1 MKQYHQLLQDIKDKG
16 TLKPAARAG
25 MPGTISLFGYQ
36 FRHNLADGFPALTTK
51 KLYWKGVVVELLWF
65 LRGDTN
71 IKFLDDFGVRKMWHQ
86 DAYNY
91 YKKIAN
97 VNDTEAH
104 QIMQR
109 VSIAKNTRTPNEED
123 IDSWSM
129 FTFEEF
135 CRKIKETPKEELPKY
150 HNYTLGDCGY
160 QYGKI
165 WRNWETIDYWA
176 NGSKTMP
183 FKNKTDQISTIIKGL
198 KETPEGR
205 RHILTAIDPAH
216 DTNLA
221 LYWCFTEDN
230 LVNTKNGYKKIIDV
244 KNGDFALT
252 KEGDYKEVYD
262 FHESD
267 FEGTLVG
274 LKSTST
280 RDIIKCTPNHEFYT
294 KDRGWVQAL
303 FLQEDDYIGIPINKE
318 NKIPELEIS
327 YSVNQ
332 HTQKNEKII
341 LNDKEL
347 WWVMGYF
354 VGNGWRVKTNNTI
367 NFSVSNLESDIIIPK
382 LKRIFPS
389 LYNWQGDSQ
398 SGCKTWTVSEK
409 RMSKIFDDFGTLA
422 KNKKIPIWVLEA
434 PNDYIVEFLEGYKRA
449 DGCNNREKFNVGS
462 VSENLIYGVQLLL
475 AKLGKSST
483 VTYSKKNKHT
493 KILDRDVLQC
503 EKYYYLSEN
512 EKINQNIIIEEDF
525 IWRRVEEIFYFNNI
539 KTKVYNFSVKDSH
552 TYTINN
558 LVVHN
563 CHALAQWN
571 CRPLTILERLD
582 YFEKLSGDS
591 YIDYKTDSEHM
602 TDDELN
608 NAMTADG
615 IPKYYLDCQMYQR
628 SADVFLGVPLNIAS
642 YALLTQMFAKVCNM
656 VPGEMIYTYGDVHIY
671 EDHIEAVNLQLSRTP
686 KSLPKLRIN
695 TEFWNQ
701 DPENQTISVEQ
712 FLSTIE
718 TDGVKALIEDF
729 QLDGYDP
736 EETISANLSTGMAVS
751 K

>member
-1 MKQYHQLLQDIKDKG
+1 MKQYQKMLEDIKLKG
-16 TLKPAARAG
+16 TLKPAARAN

-123 IDSWSM
+123 IDFWSM

-221 LYWCFTEDN
+221 LYWC
-230 LVNTKNGYKKIIDV
+230 
-244 KNGDFALT
+244 
-252 KEGDYKEVYD
+252 
-262 FHESD
+262 
-267 FEGTLVG
+267 
-274 LKSTST
+274 
-280 RDIIKCTPNHEFYT
+280 
-294 KDRGWVQAL
+294 
-303 FLQEDDYIGIPINKE
+303 
-318 NKIPELEIS
+318 
-327 YSVNQ
+327 
-332 HTQKNEKII
+332 
-341 LNDKEL
+341 
-347 WWVMGYF
+347 
-354 VGNGWRVKTNNTI
+354 
-367 NFSVSNLESDIIIPK
+367 
-382 LKRIFPS
+382 
-389 LYNWQGDSQ
+389 
-398 SGCKTWTVSEK
+398 
-409 RMSKIFDDFGTLA
+409 
-422 KNKKIPIWVLEA
+422 
-434 PNDYIVEFLEGYKRA
+434 
-449 DGCNNREKFNVGS
+449 
-462 VSENLIYGVQLLL
+462 
-475 AKLGKSST
+475 
-483 VTYSKKNKHT
+483 
-493 KILDRDVLQC
+493 
-503 EKYYYLSEN
+503 
-512 EKINQNIIIEEDF
+512 
-525 IWRRVEEIFYFNNI
+525 
-539 KTKVYNFSVKDSH
+539 
-552 TYTINN
+552 
-558 LVVHN
+558 
-563 CHALAQWN
+563 HALAQWN
-571 CRPLTILERLD
+571 CRPLTISERLD

-642 YALLTQMFAKVCNM
+642 YALLTHIFAKITNM
-656 VPGEMIYTYGDVHIY
+656 IPGEMIYTYGDVHIY
-671 EDHIEAVNLQLSRTP
+671 EDHIDAVNLQLTREP
-686 KSLPKLRIN
+686 KVLPKLNIN
-695 TEFWNQ
+695 KGAIEIVDWNKTDFDVLVKNLITHYQ
-701 DPENQTISVEQ
+701 
-712 FLSTIE
+712 E
-718 TDGVKALIEDF
+718 TFVLEDYNP
-729 QLDGYDP
+729 DS
-736 EETISANLSTGMAVS
+736 TISANLSTGLQLQ